1 MPNNATMSIYGL
13 WVHDND
19 IFNQLNLPDDVDG
32 DLVVAKILFDCF
44 DLEILYPDWD
54 FMNAAIGIW
63 SAAELPTWE
72 RIDKLQYL
80 EYNPIENYDRM
91 ESEASGKDRN
101 LDRKRTTSD
110 SEKSSGVSH
119 TSQENSEN
127 TSNSENNV
135 SNSAHNVTGYNTN
148 TPVTD
153 NTDQSSQS
161 GSRSGST
168 SGSATANASSSTESS
183 KDGTDNTT
191 EGEQENIV
199 RNLRI
204 HGNIGVLTSQKMI
217 LEELNMSP
225 QINIINYIVE
235 SFKRRFC
242 IMVY

>member
-13 WVHDND
+13 WVHDNSIFED
-19 IFNQLNLPDDVDG
+19 ISLPNDVDG
-32 DLVVAKILFDCF
+32 SLVEAKILFDCF
-44 DLEILYPDWD
+44 DLEILYPDAD
-54 FMNAAIGIW
+54 FMKAAIQIW

-72 RIDKLQYL
+72 RIDRLQYL
-80 EYNPIENYDRM
+80 DYNPIENYDRM
-91 ESEASGKDRN
+91 ETEATGKDRS

-110 SEKSSGVSH
+110 AEKTSGVSH
-119 TSQENSEN
+119 TAQENAET

-168 SGSATANASSSTESS
+168 SGSATANSGSTTDTSR
-183 KDGTDNTT
+183 DGTDNTT